1 MRSILTSLLLSA
13 VAFAQSVTLNVVVK
27 DKKGVAIKGLGPS
40 DFEVTDGGAKPAS
53 VNVRMV
59 DASEADPLKQKRL
72 ITIVFENLGSAERRL
87 GKQIAL
93 DLIKES
99 KDPNHMFAVFMI
111 SNQLSLL
118 QPFTDD
124 REALKTAIEIATSG
138 SQNTRF
144 VQVHAEMKKKVQD
157 AAAKGDAIAKTQLA
171 MLRNDSV
178 IDDGQGSRRS
188 IVFLDSIASG
198 LANHPGRKAVGYLT
212 WGLVVP
218 TFLDVAFEALQSRAN
233 RAGVSIYGLD
243 CRGVSEGRLTD
254 STRAATSNSSNPT
267 NSGTENNTATNFF
280 GIDNAVEGLRSNIQ
294 TNLRVLSETT
304 GGLFVGE
311 TNDPRP
317 LLRQML
323 DDATNY
329 YELTYDPGITKYDGS
344 VRKTSVKVPAHKDA
358 KVRDRDSYFALREEQ
373 QDLLPYEV
381 AMIEKLSAVP
391 LPREIEFRS
400 GAWKLRSAKDAVNAS
415 VAVEVP
421 LAGLEFKEDSAKGEY
436 YARLTMLVQVKEPS
450 GKVVQKFSRDLP
462 LKGKL
467 EQLAALKAS
476 NFNFREQVTAPPGR
490 YIVEAVIAD
499 QFSGKTGARK
509 TSLLANPPAGAV
521 SLSSVTVVR
530 NFQPNVKDLSADE
543 PFQFQG
549 GRITPTLNTNL
560 KAVKGAQMALFF
572 IVYPDKSS
580 SEAPQASVQYLK
592 DGNVVGSAN
601 LQLPAAGA
609 NDRIPYVLSSPM
621 DGMPAGAYE
630 IKVVVKQGASAPAQE
645 SVFLN
650 IES

>member
-1 MRSILTSLLLSA
+1 MLSL
-13 VAFAQSVTLNVVVK
+13 AQPAAETVTLNIVVK
-27 DKKGVAIKGLGPS
+27 DKKGAAVKGLTAS
-40 DFEVTDGGAKPAS
+40 DFEVTDGGGKPAS
-53 VNVRMV
+53 INVRMV
-59 DASEADPLKQKRL
+59 DSSESDPLRQKRL

-99 KDPNHMFAVFMI
+99 KDPNHLFAVFMI
-111 SNQLSLL
+111 SNQLSVL
-118 QPFTDD
+118 QPFTAD
-124 REALKTAIEIATSG
+124 REALKTAIETATSG
-138 SQNTRF
+138 AQNTRF
-144 VQVHAEMKKKVQD
+144 VQVHAEMKKKLVD
-157 AAAKGDAIAKTQLA
+157 AAAQNDALARTQLA
-171 MLRNDSV
+171 MLRNDAV

-188 IVFLDSIASG
+188 ILLLDSIASG
-198 LANHPGRKAVGYLT
+198 LALHPGRKSVAYLT

-233 RAGVSIYGLD
+233 RAGVSFYGLD

-254 STRAATSNSSNPT
+254 STRTATSSSSNPT

-294 TNLRVLSETT
+294 ANLRVLSETT

-317 LLRQML
+317 LLRQLL
-323 DDATNY
+323 DDAINY
-329 YELTYDPGITKYDGS
+329 YELTYDPAITRFDGS
-344 VRKTSVKVPAHKDA
+344 VRKVSVKLTSNKDA
-358 KVRDRDSYFALREEQ
+358 KVRDRDGYFALRAEQ
-373 QDLLPYEV
+373 QDLLPYEI
-381 AMIEKLSAVP
+381 AMLDKLSVTP

-400 GAWKLRSAKDAVNAS
+400 GSWKLKSAKDLVTAV

-421 LAGLEFKEDSAKGEY
+421 LAALQFKEDAAKGEY
-436 YARLTMLVQVKEPS
+436 YARLAMLVQVKDPS
-450 GKVVQKFSRDLP
+450 GKVMQKFSRDLP

-476 NFNFREQVTAPPGR
+476 NFNFREQITAPPSR
-490 YIVEAVIAD
+490 YIVEAVVTD
-499 QFSGKTGARK
+499 QFTGKTGARK
-509 TSLLANPPAGAV
+509 TSFMGSAPAGAV
-521 SLSSVTVVR
+521 SLSSITVVR
-530 NFQPNVKDLSADE
+530 NFQPNAKDLTPEE

-572 IVYPDKSS
+572 VVYPDKAAK
-580 SEAPQASVQYLK
+580 EAPQATVQYLK

-601 LQLPAAGA
+601 LQLPAPGAGS
-609 NDRIPYVLSSPM
+609 DRIPYVLSSPM
-621 DGMPAGAYE
+621 DGMPPGAYE
-630 IKVVVKQGASAPAQE
+630 IKVVIQQGASGTAQE

-650 IES
+650 IEA